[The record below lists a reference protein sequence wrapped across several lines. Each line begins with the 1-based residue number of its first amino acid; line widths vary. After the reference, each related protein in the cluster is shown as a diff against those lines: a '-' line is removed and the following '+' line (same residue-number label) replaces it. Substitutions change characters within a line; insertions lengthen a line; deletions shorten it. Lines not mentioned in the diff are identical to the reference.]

1 MVDIL
6 HNYLNLRLAEE
17 EMNKMSSLGLAHIGD
32 AVYELMVRTWLCEH
46 GKCTSGGLHKAAV
59 SFVKASK
66 QAAFAQKIYPML
78 SEEELGVY
86 KRGRNAK
93 VGSVPKNAETGD
105 YHAATGLEAL
115 LGYLY
120 LRGEVMRVN
129 ELFEI
134 MMEGS

>member
-1 MVDIL
+1 
-6 HNYLNLRLAEE
+6 
-17 EMNKMSSLGLAHIGD
+17 
-32 AVYELMVRTWLCEH
+32 MVRSWLCKH
-46 GKCTSGGLHKAAV
+46 GKCTAAGLHKAAV

-66 QAAFAQKIYPML
+66 QAEFAQKLLPLL
-78 SEEELGVY
+78 SEEELGAY

-105 YHAATGLEAL
+105 YHAATGLETL

-120 LRGEVMRVN
+120 LRGETNRVN